1 MQTNDQSPQSDA
13 APGARLLKTGTA
25 IGAIRVLPGRIRHGL
40 TDRTFALSFL
50 ELNDG

>member
-1 MQTNDQSPQSDA
+1 MPHPLSTRQRATI
-13 APGARLLKTGTA
+13 L
-25 IGAIRVLPGRIRHGL
+25 LPGRIRHGL